1 MEVNECNIEIIF
13 KIKIQINRSE
23 FSKILNACTQTVT
36 GCVFSKL
43 HWIPNLKVMTGNY
56 MIKKAHKKGMMKFFL
71 KIAWL
76 NQGLNCIPVLNFKRK
91 WRT

>member
-43 HWIPNLKVMTGNY
+43 H
-56 MIKKAHKKGMMKFFL
+56 
-71 KIAWL
+71 
-76 NQGLNCIPVLNFKRK
+76 
-91 WRT
+91 

>member
-56 MIKKAHKKGMMKFFL
+56 MIKKKHKKKEWWSLFFL
-71 KIAWL
+71 NSMIKSR
-76 NQGLNCIPVLNFKRK
+76 FE
-91 WRT
+91 